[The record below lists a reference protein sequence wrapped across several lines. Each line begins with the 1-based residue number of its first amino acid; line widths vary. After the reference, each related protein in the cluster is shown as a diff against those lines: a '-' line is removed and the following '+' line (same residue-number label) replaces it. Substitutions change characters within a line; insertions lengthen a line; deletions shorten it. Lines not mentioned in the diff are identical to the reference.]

1 MSKNRARSMI
11 VNTLPMVCMSMLV
24 LMCGPAFGQPA
35 RPGGVET
42 GQDLPVRAVSP
53 VADLLDR
60 GVIEPDQA
68 RLVIETAYR
77 TLEEYSGN
85 ALAFQLDGFRTI
97 PGSQLDRVRLAEIA
111 TLPSGRLIDVSR
123 RVRQN
128 DAIGTS
134 AVVYAPSW
142 STSEVVWLDA
152 DVGVDLDRVSVAEA
166 FSQAAEGQPGL
177 ARVRALTT
185 YSVTVTLEG
194 ESRIYQAAFLWL
206 PSDESG
212 RLTFFAIDHIVQGV
226 GEAARETLPY
236 GTGRPAGPGGVENVP
251 AAIGNQICTA
261 WSNSSSRTRELTGTN
276 GHYSGDHH
284 RSHAEFQVNCGCS
297 SSCVSTCDAYVN
309 NESCTDTG
317 FFTIDACHKLASNVR
332 ASSDQVDDGPT
343 GGAAC
348 AGGYGCVQK
357 ACLFCLCGLSV
368 EVQISKAA
376 KVTFGSSGDPNWQGN
391 LEYSR
396 TCGSCNP
403 VEEYYVTTS
412 GTHAIIPLAGA
423 NTYNPARVMVNIASG
438 VSRTNARLTGQ
449 GHNQDAFGYVR
460 VMRVVVNGH
469 AYDVLTWL
477 TSGSTQSF
485 DFTIPSGIL
494 TAGWNDIR
502 AYIHWGNDE
511 YDNGHWVSVNLVL
524 P

>member
-1 MSKNRARSMI
+1 MSRHRAWSVIVNVLPMI
-11 VNTLPMVCMSMLV
+11 VCAVLV
-24 LMCGPAFGQPA
+24 VLTVGPAWGQPGLPA
-35 RPGGVET
+35 GA
-42 GQDLPVRAVSP
+42 DLERQPPVRERSP
-53 VADLLDR
+53 VADLLDL
-60 GVIEPDQA
+60 GVVDPDQA

-77 TLEEYSGN
+77 TLEEYSGG
-85 ALAFQLDGFRTI
+85 ALVFQLDGFDTLPASR
-97 PGSQLDRVRLAEIA
+97 LDRVRLVEIA

-123 RVRQN
+123 RVHQN
-128 DAIGTS
+128 DATGTA

-152 DVGVDLDRVSVAEA
+152 DVDVDLDRLSVAEA

-177 ARVRALTT
+177 ARVKALTT
-185 YSVTVTLEG
+185 YSVTATLEG
-194 ESRIYQAAFLWL
+194 ESRVYQAAFLWL
-206 PSDESG
+206 PSEEGDG
-212 RLTFFAIDHIVQGV
+212 LTFFAVDHIVQGV

-236 GTGRPAGPGGVENVP
+236 GIGRTVGPGGIENLP

-261 WSNSSSRTRELTGTN
+261 WSNTSSRTQELTGTN
-276 GHYSGDHH
+276 GHFSGDHH
-284 RSHAEFQVNCGCS
+284 RSHAEFQIACGCS
-297 SSCVSTCDAYVN
+297 SSCVSTCDASIN
-309 NESCTDTG
+309 NESCVDTG
-317 FFTIDACHKLASNVR
+317 FFTTDACHNLRSALKVSSNQ
-332 ASSDQVDDGPT
+332 ADDGAS

-357 ACLFCLCGLSV
+357 ACLFCLCGLGV
-368 EVQISKAA
+368 EVSIAGA
-376 KVTFGSSGDPNWQGN
+376 KVSFTSSGGPDWEGN
-391 LEYSR
+391 VDYSR

-403 VEEYYVTTS
+403 VEEYYVTTG

-423 NTYNPARVMVNIASG
+423 NTYNPARVMVNVASG
-438 VSRTNARLTGQ
+438 VNRSNARLTGQ

-460 VMRVVVNGH
+460 VMRVEVNGH
-469 AYDVLTWL
+469 PYDVLTWL

>member
-35 RPGGVET
+35 RHGGVET

-85 ALAFQLDGFRTI
+85 ALAFQLDAFETV
-97 PGSQLDRVRLAEIA
+97 PASQLDRVRLAEIA
-111 TLPSGRLIDVSR
+111 TLPGGRLIDVSR

-128 DAIGTS
+128 YAIGTS

-152 DVGVDLDRVSVAEA
+152 DVGVDLDRVSVAKA

-226 GEAARETLPY
+226 GEAAREVLPY
-236 GTGRPAGPGGVENVP
+236 GTGTLVEPGVLESFP
-251 AAIGNQICTA
+251 AAAGTQICTG
-261 WSNSSSRTRELTGTN
+261 WSNTSSQTRELTGTN
-276 GHYSGDHH
+276 GHYSGDYH
-284 RSHAEFQVNCGCS
+284 RSHAEFQVTCGCDTN
-297 SSCVSTCDAYVN
+297 CRSTCDAYVN
-309 NESCTDTG
+309 NESCVDVG
-317 FFTIDACHKLASNVR
+317 FFSKDACHKLASNVR
-332 ASSDQVDDGPT
+332 ASSDQIDDGPS

-348 AGGYGCVQK
+348 GGGYGCIQK

-376 KVTFGSSGDPNWQGN
+376 KVTFASSGDPNWQGN
-391 LEYSR
+391 LEYTR
-396 TCGSCNP
+396 TCGACNP
-403 VEEYYVTTS
+403 VEEYYVTTG
-412 GTHAIIPLAGA
+412 GTHAIIPLSGG
-423 NTYNPARVMVNIASG
+423 NTYNPARTMVNIASG
-438 VSRTNARLTGQ
+438 VNRTGARLTGQ
-449 GHNQDAFGYVR
+449 GHNQDVEGIAR
-460 VMRVVVNGH
+460 VMRVSVNSNV
-469 AYDVLTWL
+469 YTVISWL
-477 TSGSTQSF
+477 SGGQTKSF
-485 DFTIPSGIL
+485 DFTIPSGVL
-494 TAGWNDIR
+494 TSGWNDIR